1 MEFTVSGTTVRFD
14 ERTMQF
20 AFTRDGAEWN
30 TCADFKPTLQCAQGT
45 FAFADAT
52 SITHEQRETGTGTGI
67 RSIFTGFGHSAYS
80 FETYVW
86 VERAS
91 GDVLF
96 EWIPLNEQGLNITNV
111 TWPAAMDFDCADDH
125 DTTLITHEQGVMIPN
140 TWPTAVS
147 TKDIAFDGRFE
158 TAGGYMPWFAQLRA
172 DGHGYIAICETPW
185 NAGYG
190 IDHPSNGPY
199 THINTWFEP
208 SLGTMNY
215 RRVVRYQFLDHA
227 DHTAVC
233 KAYRS
238 YVNERGRLRTLAEK
252 AARNPSVRDL
262 IGRSW
267 VHIGIKTK
275 VQPDSYYYD
284 KDHPEKNESLVTF
297 AQREKQMRTLH
308 GMGAGRLYMHLD
320 GWAQPD
326 TTTHTPTICRPVR
339 RQAAGKA

>member
-158 TAGGYMPWFAQLRA
+158 TAGGSFVQA
-172 DGHGYIAICETPW
+172 DT
-185 NAGYG
+185 G
-190 IDHPSNGPY
+190 ISPSAKP
-199 THINTWFEP
+199 
-208 SLGTMNY
+208 
-215 RRVVRYQFLDHA
+215 
-227 DHTAVC
+227 
-233 KAYRS
+233 
-238 YVNERGRLRTLAEK
+238 
-252 AARNPSVRDL
+252 
-262 IGRSW
+262 
-267 VHIGIKTK
+267 
-275 VQPDSYYYD
+275 
-284 KDHPEKNESLVTF
+284 
-297 AQREKQMRTLH
+297 H
-308 GMGAGRLYMHLD
+308 GMPVTASTIPAMVRTPISILGLSQAS
-320 GWAQPD
+320 AQ
-326 TTTHTPTICRPVR
+326 
-339 RQAAGKA
+339 

>member
-158 TAGGYMPWFAQLRA
+158 TAVTCRGSRSSAQT
-172 DGHGYIAICETPW
+172 DT
-185 NAGYG
+185 G
-190 IDHPSNGPY
+190 ISPS
-199 THINTWFEP
+199 
-208 SLGTMNY
+208 
-215 RRVVRYQFLDHA
+215 A
-227 DHTAVC
+227 
-233 KAYRS
+233 K
-238 YVNERGRLRTLAEK
+238 
-252 AARNPSVRDL
+252 
-262 IGRSW
+262 
-267 VHIGIKTK
+267 
-275 VQPDSYYYD
+275 
-284 KDHPEKNESLVTF
+284 
-297 AQREKQMRTLH
+297 LH
-308 GMGAGRLYMHLD
+308 GMPVTASTIPAMVRTPISILGLSQAS
-320 GWAQPD
+320 AQ
-326 TTTHTPTICRPVR
+326 
-339 RQAAGKA
+339 

>member
-172 DGHGYIAICETPW
+172 PISI
-185 NAGYG
+185 
-190 IDHPSNGPY
+190 
-199 THINTWFEP
+199 
-208 SLGTMNY
+208 LGLS
-215 RRVVRYQFLDHA
+215 QA
-227 DHTAVC
+227 
-233 KAYRS
+233 S
-238 YVNERGRLRTLAEK
+238 
-252 AARNPSVRDL
+252 
-262 IGRSW
+262 
-267 VHIGIKTK
+267 
-275 VQPDSYYYD
+275 
-284 KDHPEKNESLVTF
+284 
-297 AQREKQMRTLH
+297 AQ
-308 GMGAGRLYMHLD
+308 
-320 GWAQPD
+320 
-326 TTTHTPTICRPVR
+326 
-339 RQAAGKA
+339 

>member
-125 DTTLITHEQGVMIPN
+125 DTTLITHEQGVMIPQHM
-140 TWPTAVS
+140 A
-147 TKDIAFDGRFE
+147 
-158 TAGGYMPWFAQLRA
+158 
-172 DGHGYIAICETPW
+172 
-185 NAGYG
+185 
-190 IDHPSNGPY
+190 
-199 THINTWFEP
+199 
-208 SLGTMNY
+208 Y
-215 RRVVRYQFLDHA
+215 RREHQRHRLRRPLRNGWRLHAVVRA
-227 DHTAVC
+227 APRRRTRV
-233 KAYRS
+233 YRHLRNS
-238 YVNERGRLRTLAEK
+238 MECRLRH
-252 AARNPSVRDL
+252 RPSQR
-262 IGRSW
+262 W
-267 VHIGIKTK
+267 PVHPY
-275 VQPDSYYYD
+275 QY
-284 KDHPEKNESLVTF
+284 LV
-297 AQREKQMRTLH
+297 
-308 GMGAGRLYMHLD
+308 
-320 GWAQPD
+320 
-326 TTTHTPTICRPVR
+326 
-339 RQAAGKA
+339 

>member
-140 TWPTAVS
+140 TWPTACLLYTS
-147 TKDIAFDGRFE
+147 DA
-158 TAGGYMPWFAQLRA
+158 A
-172 DGHGYIAICETPW
+172 D
-185 NAGYG
+185 
-190 IDHPSNGPY
+190 D
-199 THINTWFEP
+199 
-208 SLGTMNY
+208 
-215 RRVVRYQFLDHA
+215 
-227 DHTAVC
+227 
-233 KAYRS
+233 
-238 YVNERGRLRTLAEK
+238 
-252 AARNPSVRDL
+252 
-262 IGRSW
+262 
-267 VHIGIKTK
+267 
-275 VQPDSYYYD
+275 
-284 KDHPEKNESLVTF
+284 
-297 AQREKQMRTLH
+297 
-308 GMGAGRLYMHLD
+308 
-320 GWAQPD
+320 
-326 TTTHTPTICRPVR
+326 
-339 RQAAGKA
+339 

>member
-1 MEFTVSGTTVRFD
+1 MNEQCSSLLRATVPNGIPALISSRPCNARKAPRAVR
-14 ERTMQF
+14 R
-20 AFTRDGAEWN
+20 
-30 TCADFKPTLQCAQGT
+30 
-45 FAFADAT
+45 DAT

-172 DGHGYIAICETPW
+172 DGHGYIAHLRNSMEC
-185 NAGYG
+185 
-190 IDHPSNGPY
+190 
-199 THINTWFEP
+199 
-208 SLGTMNY
+208 
-215 RRVVRYQFLDHA
+215 
-227 DHTAVC
+227 
-233 KAYRS
+233 
-238 YVNERGRLRTLAEK
+238 RLRH
-252 AARNPSVRDL
+252 RPSQQWPGTPISIL
-262 IGRSW
+262 GLS
-267 VHIGIKTK
+267 
-275 VQPDSYYYD
+275 QAS
-284 KDHPEKNESLVTF
+284 
-297 AQREKQMRTLH
+297 AQ
-308 GMGAGRLYMHLD
+308 
-320 GWAQPD
+320 
-326 TTTHTPTICRPVR
+326 
-339 RQAAGKA
+339 

>member
-158 TAGGYMPWFAQLRA
+158 TAGGYSRGSRSSAQT
-172 DGHGYIAICETPW
+172 DT
-185 NAGYG
+185 G
-190 IDHPSNGPY
+190 ISPS
-199 THINTWFEP
+199 
-208 SLGTMNY
+208 
-215 RRVVRYQFLDHA
+215 A
-227 DHTAVC
+227 
-233 KAYRS
+233 K
-238 YVNERGRLRTLAEK
+238 
-252 AARNPSVRDL
+252 
-262 IGRSW
+262 
-267 VHIGIKTK
+267 
-275 VQPDSYYYD
+275 
-284 KDHPEKNESLVTF
+284 
-297 AQREKQMRTLH
+297 LH
-308 GMGAGRLYMHLD
+308 GMPVTASTIPAMARTPISILGLSQAS
-320 GWAQPD
+320 AQ
-326 TTTHTPTICRPVR
+326 
-339 RQAAGKA
+339 

>member
-147 TKDIAFDGRFE
+147 TKDIAFDGRFD
-158 TAGGYMPWFAQLRA
+158 TCRGSRSSAQT
-172 DGHGYIAICETPW
+172 DT
-185 NAGYG
+185 G
-190 IDHPSNGPY
+190 ISPS
-199 THINTWFEP
+199 
-208 SLGTMNY
+208 
-215 RRVVRYQFLDHA
+215 A
-227 DHTAVC
+227 
-233 KAYRS
+233 K
-238 YVNERGRLRTLAEK
+238 
-252 AARNPSVRDL
+252 
-262 IGRSW
+262 
-267 VHIGIKTK
+267 
-275 VQPDSYYYD
+275 
-284 KDHPEKNESLVTF
+284 
-297 AQREKQMRTLH
+297 LH
-308 GMGAGRLYMHLD
+308 GMPVTASTIPAMARTPISILGLSQAS
-320 GWAQPD
+320 AQ
-326 TTTHTPTICRPVR
+326 
-339 RQAAGKA
+339 